1 MPTQMPRKG
10 RARMVTA
17 SSIAS
22 NSPPNAPKARRQ
34 DGKAPSPGSTIR
46 SARATSS
53 DRKERAG
60 ADGDCLFDRLEQPA
74 KCTQGTAAGRKG
86 PVTGQHDP
94 VGAGH
99 VFGAGR
105 HQHLACTGFL
115 RHALKG
121 LFSRVQVAGIV
132 IYKDGQHLVTL
143 GAAEAVGA

>member
-53 DRKERAG
+53 GRGGGGGGGEGGGRMLRKRGRGWAG
-60 ADGDCLFDRLEQPA
+60 RWGGGGGGGP
-74 KCTQGTAAGRKG
+74 GGSGSTAARKARA
-86 PVTGQHDP
+86 T
-94 VGAGH
+94 
-99 VFGAGR
+99 
-105 HQHLACTGFL
+105 
-115 RHALKG
+115 
-121 LFSRVQVAGIV
+121 
-132 IYKDGQHLVTL
+132 
-143 GAAEAVGA
+143 